1 MTAVYTHYLCHAL
14 LFQCRVQRI
23 FEGEYKRLTS
33 LLTIRRL
40 IVSKQMRR
48 KSLN

>member
-14 LFQCRVQRI
+14 LFQCRVQCI
-23 FEGEYKRLTS
+23 FAGEYKRLSS
-33 LLTIRRL
+33 LLTIRTL
-40 IVSKQMRR
+40 IVSKQMRI